1 MQIFFLITDCYQPM
15 QHLIWEDIYLFMRKI
30 FLQIADYPKLK
41 IKAVKFLCDT
51 TIRLSQFRPLK
62 RFSKG

>member
-1 MQIFFLITDCYQPM
+1 MQIDCYQPM
-15 QHLIWEDIYLFMRKI
+15 QHLISEDIYFFMRKI